1 MKIRTVVAALLTV
14 SALGFAI
21 THAQTMKSDTMGSA
35 MTTVSK
41 FMTVNAPTT
50 GTFEIQTKSDGSRVL
65 AIKNLKTEAG
75 PDLHVYL
82 YAGAIP
88 SKTAKNVKATK
99 FVDLGKLAAP
109 FKGNYNY
116 SVPANT
122 KLEQFKSVIIWCDVA
137 KVTFAG
143 ANLK

>member
-1 MKIRTVVAALLTV
+1 MKISSVLSALLTV
-14 SALGFAI
+14 TTLGFAV
-21 THAQTMKSDTMGSA
+21 THAQTMKSDTMSNIG
-35 MTTVSK
+35 K
-41 FMTVNAPTT
+41 LITVNAPTS
-50 GTFEIQTKSDGSRVL
+50 GTLEIQKNSDGSRIL
-65 AIKNLKTEAG
+65 HIKNLKTEAG

-82 YAGAIP
+82 YAASIP
-88 SKTAKNVKATK
+88 AKDAKNVKATK

-116 SVPANT
+116 KIPSNV